1 MKLRTLFQRDSDS
14 TDQPVFDIKQSNL
27 DNDAAP
33 HIPASEPMF
42 NNVADSWDGFEQIE
56 SLMATVK
63 NQAVDFRVQHAKTS
77 SDWTLGLNVMTSRIA
92 TLEPLLN
99 KAVDLAKD
107 RQREVDRLA
116 SANDQY
122 KKKLGDAERQL
133 FHYRPLAIQLDED
146 LRTAKGQ
153 LEEGAR
159 HMGTLEAEFAKSQGA
174 FNDLFQKLATAEAVG
189 RRVAEEHQAYS
200 QKLGESDLTIQTL
213 MRETAQLKSELMTVT
228 CDQES
233 AKKETSELVTRLG
246 TEMDEHKRTQ
256 SLLESMKSE
265 MLALKKESASHSR
278 EVEEHERRAGETLA
292 SKDKQIYDL
301 QVKISGVNSKSDF
314 LNREIQRLRDDLRRH
329 LDHIGNLEG
338 SNRQLLDALS
348 RSSNGNGN
356 GVKDAQSDSASAPN
370 SPPKLRAISE

>member
-1 MKLRTLFQRDSDS
+1 
-14 TDQPVFDIKQSNL
+14 VFDIKQTGL
-27 DNDAAP
+27 DDESAP
-33 HIPASEPMF
+33 DLAASEPVSIT
-42 NNVADSWDGFEQIE
+42 VADSWEGFEQIQ

-63 NQAVDFRVQHAKTS
+63 SQAVDFRVQHAKAA

-116 SANDQY
+116 LSNEQY
-122 KKKLGDAERQL
+122 KKRLADAERQL

-159 HMGTLEAEFAKSQGA
+159 HIGTLEAEFAKSQGA

-200 QKLGESDLTIQTL
+200 QKLSESDLAIQTL
-213 MRETAQLKSELMTVT
+213 MRESAQLKSELMTVT
-228 CDQES
+228 CDLES

-246 TEMDEHKRTQ
+246 AEMDEHKRTQ
-256 SLLESMKSE
+256 AMLETMKSE
-265 MLALKKESASHSR
+265 LLALKKDNAAHTR
-278 EVEEHERRAGETLA
+278 EVEEQERRAAESLA

-301 QVKISGVNSKSDF
+301 QVKISGMNSKSDF

-348 RSSNGNGN
+348 RTSNVSANGNG
-356 GVKDAQSDSASAPN
+356 KEAQTEAASAPS